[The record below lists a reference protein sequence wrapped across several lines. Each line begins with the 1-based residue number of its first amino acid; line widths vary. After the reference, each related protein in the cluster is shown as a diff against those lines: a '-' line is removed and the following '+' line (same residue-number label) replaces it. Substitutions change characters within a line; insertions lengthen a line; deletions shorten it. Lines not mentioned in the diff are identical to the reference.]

1 MPSFASRGL
10 SLEKSRGGWA
20 GTAAQVRMPG
30 PWFGGKRARLP
41 AVESV
46 LEQARA
52 FWGDALDLERV
63 RFIDSRLAR
72 LTGRAFV
79 IHHTIHWP
87 GPQPGT
93 AEPGVMAVVIH
104 ELAHCWQHQTGR
116 WQLTRGII
124 EQTLYTLFGWWLVSL
139 GGRALYDPYDYGGP
153 LGLARAARLGSFQL
167 EAQARIMEHYWLS
180 QMPGTHAI
188 GGYPLTDAKSKPTP
202 FASDLARLCCEAGLP

>member
-1 MPSFASRGL
+1 
-10 SLEKSRGGWA
+10 
-20 GTAAQVRMPG
+20 MPG

-63 RFIDSRLAR
+63 RFVDSRLAR

-79 IHHTIHWP
+79 IHYTIHWP
-87 GPQPGT
+87 GPQPAT

-124 EQTLYTLFGWWLVSL
+124 EQTLYTLFGWWLVRL
-139 GGRALYDPYDYGGP
+139 GGRAIYDPYDYGGP
-153 LGLARAARLGSFQL
+153 DVLARAGTLETFRL
-167 EAQARIMEHYWLS
+167 EAQARIIEHYWLS
-180 QMPGTHAI
+180 RVPGAGAI
-188 GGYPLTDAKSKPTP
+188 GGHLLRDAESEPTR
-202 FASDLARLCCEAGLP
+202 FVRDLARLCRGAGIP